1 MDSILTREWPFHY
14 FADAATRPLACS
26 SGHRQRFGQ
35 TPPLGQLEEVVD
47 GADDGPL
54 GAYFFEAAQQ
64 ELTETAGLFDLSE
77 HRLGQLLA
85 QPVGARVPAGL
96 DLRAHS
102 LYARRFANRLRR
114 ELRGGGLVCD
124 RAGNGVSGPAGRHI
138 GIDVAVLQRLEIGL
152 RAVAGV
158 RR

>member
-85 QPVGARVPAGL
+85 QPVGARVPASL
-96 DLRAHS
+96 DLREHFLEA
-102 LYARRFANRLRR
+102 LPFASPV
-114 ELRGGGLVCD
+114 LRGLPVGGF
-124 RAGNGVSGPAGRHI
+124 
-138 GIDVAVLQRLEIGL
+138 
-152 RAVAGV
+152 
-158 RR
+158 